1 MLGLIKRMVIYIF
14 MLSLFIF
21 SIEAVAATN
30 ISVHPGDNIQS
41 AVNKASDG
49 DTITVYSYHNAS
61 YTYKGSVVVNK
72 KLYIKSS
79 GSVTIQA
86 KDTKSAVFTVYSNGS
101 GSTIKN
107 FKLSKSNYCVIVNNA
122 NNCLISGNTITEAS
136 LVGVQFYGNCYNN
149 TVVNNKISGVD
160 PRIGNGISFEFG
172 TVSYNNIS
180 SNNIGNFLNGIL
192 FNNVSISN
200 TVYKNRIKCTNRHG
214 AGIYAT
220 DASRDMQIISNCITG
235 AEDGIAVQK
244 IGNGNAQNYLI
255 KSNTAN
261 YNKNGFWIRLFNSV
275 IDSNQAHYNKVSGL
289 DITGKYNRI
298 LRNSASYNS
307 NCGITLSRYSSNDH
321 NYVYKNYL
329 ANNAAGI
336 NSASHYAT
344 LVYNVVMYNTN
355 NGIISN
361 MNNANIT
368 SNQIENNK
376 GSGLLA
382 YGKYCTI
389 NNNYIKNN
397 LIGILIRKYCDA
409 DHNSLN
415 YNTILKNINGINSAS
430 TYSIFNHN
438 NIYNNRQT
446 GLTITGSR
454 SYIYKNLLNSNGE
467 AGLTITG
474 KYNVVTQNSICS
486 NLYGASFNS
495 GNAAV
500 VNYNRIVGNK
510 YQMYICKTTTAL
522 NALNNWWGSN
532 KAPSAILGNINA
544 KKWIVLRLT
553 SIKKVDDNC
562 YNITANLS
570 RNSAGEI
577 LSNGHIKDGTI
588 VNFSTS
594 KGQIGSSVKTVGG
607 IAVAVLIPEKGV
619 GTSSLKITARLDN
632 QTVTQMLYC

>member
-1 MLGLIKRMVIYIF
+1 LLIKKMVIY
-14 MLSLFIF
+14 LFILSMF
-21 SIEAVAATN
+21 LISLEAVAATN
-30 ISVHPGDNIQS
+30 ITVHPGDNIQS
-41 AVNKASDG
+41 AVNKASAG
-49 DTITVYSYHNAS
+49 DTIIVYSYHNAS
-61 YTYKGSVVVNK
+61 YTYKESVVVNK
-72 KLYIKSS
+72 KLFFRSS

-86 KDTKSAVFTVYSNGS
+86 KNTNSAVFTVNSNGAGTS
-101 GSTIKN
+101 IKN
-107 FKLSKSNYCVIVNNA
+107 FKLTKSSYCVVINNA
-122 NNCLISGNTITEAS
+122 NNCLISGNTITDAS
-136 LVGVQFYGNCYNN
+136 LVGVQFYGNSYNN
-149 TVVNNKISGVD
+149 SVVNNKIYGLN
-160 PRIGNGISFEFG
+160 PGIGNGISFEYG

-180 SNNIGNFLNGIL
+180 SNTIGNFLNGVL
-192 FNNVSISN
+192 FNNVSSSN
-200 TVYKNRIKCTNRHG
+200 LVYKNRIKCTNHKG

-220 DASRDMQIISNCITG
+220 DASSNMQIISNCITG
-235 AEDGIAVQK
+235 AEDGIVIEQK
-244 IGNGNAQNYLI
+244 GKGTAKNYLI

-261 YNKNGFWIRLFNSV
+261 YNKNGLWIRLYNSI
-275 IDSNQAHYNKVSGL
+275 IDSNQVHNNKVSGM
-289 DITGKYNRI
+289 DITGRFNRI

-307 NCGITLSRYSSNDH
+307 NCGITLSRYSSNDQ

-336 NSASHYAT
+336 NTASHYTT
-344 LVYNVVMYNTN
+344 LVHNIVMCNSN

-361 MNNANIT
+361 MNYANIS

-397 LIGILIRKYCDA
+397 LIGMLIRKYCEA
-409 DHNSLN
+409 DHNCIDS
-415 YNTILKNINGINSAS
+415 NTICKNINGINSAS
-430 TYSIFNHN
+430 NLSIFRYN

-446 GLTITGSR
+446 GLTITGSQ

-474 KYNVVTQNSICS
+474 KYNVVTQNNIFN
-486 NLYGASFNS
+486 NLYGASFNN
-495 GNAAV
+495 GKAAV

-510 YQMYICKTTTAL
+510 YQMYICKTSTAL

-553 SIKKVDDNC
+553 SIKKVDNNY
-562 YNITANLS
+562 YNVTADLS

-588 VNFSTS
+588 INFTTS
-594 KGQIGSSVKTVGG
+594 QGKIDSSVKTLGG
-607 IAVAVLIPEKGV
+607 IAVAVLLPEKGV
-619 GTSSLKITARLDN
+619 MASGLKITARLDN
-632 QTVTQMLYC
+632 QTVTKTFYS